1 MSLETLNEAELSNVT
16 LPALIN
22 SLKMQGFD
30 LDNIFNEYDKHILD
44 NKLSGASPQLKHASI
59 QHLKAM
65 IDDAKSN
72 SLL

>member
-1 MSLETLNEAELSNVT
+1 MSFEHPTEAELSNVA

-22 SLKMQGFD
+22 SLKMQGYD
-30 LDNIFNEYDKHILD
+30 LDSIFNEYDKHILD
-44 NKLSGASPQLKHASI
+44 NKLSGSAPQHKHASI

-72 SLL
+72 PLL